1 MKPIK
6 FEVNSSE
13 YAAPAVTCKN
23 WYGKEVKFYFDMNN
37 ANWINS
43 SNFKKVEQ
51 GSSFSQKLC
60 FYAEL
65 QMRLILEQKRK
76 ELTQ

>member
-6 FEVNSSE
+6 FELNSTE
-13 YAAPAVTCKN
+13 YIAPTITCKN
-23 WYGKEVKFYFDMNN
+23 WYGKKIKFYFNRTN
-37 ANWINS
+37 TTWINS

-51 GSSFSQKLC
+51 GSRFSQKLC